1 MQTAGDI
8 HPISRFTLVSLS
20 IHFISYVLGEEIFQ
34 KIIRKYL
41 ILQQFSFLFSS
52 LLSSGFFS
60 ATLLLLGAYSKHQ
73 LHLLAESHIQIC
85 RQPSP
90 ASLVISSI
98 E

>member
-52 LLSSGFFS
+52 LLSSG
-60 ATLLLLGAYSKHQ
+60 KHQ